1 MRCSQSRKIVYAAT
15 FVAAV
20 NNFFSDITMTN
31 VDAVAERHAD
41 LFHPEEQQHP
51 KAILPICK
59 GLFDITPPGDDDN
72 SASTYSFPGKQLIA
86 MGEELSTKFE
96 IFEEKTDDEDD
107 DKPKL
112 TLNLMALCALVMLI
126 QNLTLILSRTHPCPI
141 LTLATPVLSQ
151 RLFNMKESDDKPG
164 QLQKFYDHDTFF
176 AEFAKVL
183 NWMANPQFCPSNVE
197 SVLELQSDPINYTE
211 PSEEPPLKKRKNNK
225 PPKLVSI
232 VGSNDSDMEDESDG

>member
-1 MRCSQSRKIVYAAT
+1 M
-15 FVAAV
+15 
-20 NNFFSDITMTN
+20 NNFFSDVTMTN
-31 VDAVAERHAD
+31 VDAVAERHAN

-59 GLFDITPPGDDDN
+59 ALFDITPPGDGDD

-107 DKPKL
+107 EKPKL

-176 AEFAKVL
+176 AEFGKVL

-232 VGSNDSDMEDESDG
+232 VGSNDSDMEDESDDEA